1 MAVDPFGSGRNGG
14 GQHHSGEEEVFQSF
28 HSFDLLFVFLSV
40 QRTSPATSQTLVGFL
55 QLF

>member
-1 MAVDPFGSGRNGG
+1 MAIDPFGSGRNGG